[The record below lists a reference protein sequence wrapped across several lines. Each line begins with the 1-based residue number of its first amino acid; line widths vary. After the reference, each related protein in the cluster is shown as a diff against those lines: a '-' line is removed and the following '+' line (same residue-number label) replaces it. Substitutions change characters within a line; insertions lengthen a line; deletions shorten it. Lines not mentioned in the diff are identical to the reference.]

1 MFLFFIFLLQPRLVN
16 FPRIKIVS
24 LFIDTHHLLDI
35 KLPKYFHD
43 QTNLTKLSI
52 YLGVKEKKKKNS
64 KAKVNGSTINCKGSF

>member
-1 MFLFFIFLLQPRLVN
+1 MFFFFIFLLRSRLVN

-52 YLGVKEKKKKNS
+52 CLGVEEKNNS
-64 KAKVNGSTINCKGSF
+64 EAKVNGSTINCEGSF